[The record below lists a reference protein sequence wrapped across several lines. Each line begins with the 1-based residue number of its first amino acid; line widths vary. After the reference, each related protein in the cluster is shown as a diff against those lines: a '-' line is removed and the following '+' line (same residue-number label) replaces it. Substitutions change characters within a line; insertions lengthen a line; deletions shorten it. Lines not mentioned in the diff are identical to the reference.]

1 MIKTLMAMAAL
12 LVADAAWAQ
21 AAPPPATEREFAD
34 GNAWT
39 LAEPMSWEIGSSG
52 VLITVPENFVHDK
65 ASIPRA
71 LWSFLPKNGQYTR
84 AAVIHDYLY
93 WSQHC
98 TREQADNL
106 LVIAMKESD
115 VGWWTR
121 KTVYRGVRLGG
132 GSAWDAN
139 RTDRA
144 NGLPRFN
151 PRDPMPA
158 NVTWPQRRLTLA
170 ARGYRDPPLEAAN
183 GYCAFGDSQ
192 DVPGTPR

>member
-1 MIKTLMAMAAL
+1 MIRTLVAVAAL
-12 LVADAAWAQ
+12 LVAGPAWTQ
-21 AAPPPATEREFAD
+21 DPPEPASEREFAD

-39 LAEPMSWEIGSSG
+39 LTEPMTWEIGSSG

-93 WSQHC
+93 WSQRC

-121 KTVYRGVRLGG
+121 RTVFSGVRVGG
-132 GSAWDAN
+132 ESAWDAN
-139 RTDRA
+139 RADRM
-144 NGLPRFN
+144 NRLPRFN
-151 PRDPMPA
+151 PRRGSYGNM
-158 NVTWPQRRLTLA
+158 TWPQLRQALVA
-170 ARGYRDPPLEAAN
+170 EGYRDPPLDEAS

-192 DVPGTPR
+192 AVP

>member
-1 MIKTLMAMAAL
+1 MIRTLVAAAL
-12 LVADAAWAQ
+12 LVTGAVWAQ
-21 AAPPPATEREFAD
+21 QAPEPASEREFAD

-39 LAEPMSWEIGSSG
+39 LTEPMTWSIGSSG

-93 WSQHC
+93 WTQRC

-115 VGWWTR
+115 VGWFTR
-121 KTVYRGVRLGG
+121 RAVFRGVRLGG
-132 GSAWDAN
+132 ESAWNAN
-139 RTDRA
+139 RTDRM

-151 PRDPMPA
+151 PRRGGYGNM
-158 NVTWPQRRLTLA
+158 TWPQLRQDLVI
-170 ARGYRDPPLEAAN
+170 RGHRDPPMDAVSD
-183 GYCAFGDSQ
+183 YCAFGDSQ
-192 DVPGTPR
+192 EVP